1 MLAPSELDLDISDEV
16 PRLVLGFLN
25 MNYCL
30 IEAPT
35 RFHLSKMYSDHILD
49 RCHLYYLGLYV
60 DSTEFIIHWHYGFLV
75 PEVLK
80 CEFLLPLIS
89 FLSSIVWGSETRVS
103 AFRIWTNKVFLCFGR
118 ISVSNGFLGHLSW
131 PSN

>member
-1 MLAPSELDLDISDEV
+1 MLASSELDLDISDEV

-60 DSTEFIIHWHYGFLV
+60 DSTEIHHTLTLW
-75 PEVLK
+75 
-80 CEFLLPLIS
+80 LLGPKGI
-89 FLSSIVWGSETRVS
+89 
-103 AFRIWTNKVFLCFGR
+103 KV
-118 ISVSNGFLGHLSW
+118 
-131 PSN
+131 